1 MNKTKSSV
9 VYVRM
14 DNDLKNK
21 AERILFHLG
30 ISPSCAVQMLY
41 RKILATNGL
50 PWELKLSDAD
60 LERLDKICDENG
72 DFDNPFLEQLNMKES
87 DKIDES
93 VSSIKNKNKSTETT
107 QPKQKPTRILPMN
120 IIVKPKSK

>member
-9 VYVRM
+9 VYVRI

-30 ISPSCAVQMLY
+30 ISPACAVHMLY
-41 RKILATNGL
+41 RKILATNGF

-60 LERLDKICDENG
+60 LERLDKICDENW
-72 DFDNPFLEQLNMKES
+72 DFDNPFPEQLYMKES

-107 QPKQKPTRILPMN
+107 QPEQKPTRILPMN